1 MPFGRGGSRV
11 SSSCGAH
18 VPSPLEGGF
27 GTKVLRT
34 DPTKPQDTIVNDRP
48 DVELRLPAESAYVAV
63 LRMTT
68 AGLAAR
74 LDFTLDDIEDLRMA
88 VGEACALVLEHSDEG
103 GNLHAHYDLSDGSI
117 RVSIA
122 ADSGADEETDQES
135 FGWQVL
141 TALTSDVLTSHDGQ
155 RRWVS
160 FTVRSSIAA

>member
-1 MPFGRGGSRV
+1 V
-11 SSSCGAH
+11 SSS
-18 VPSPLEGGF
+18 
-27 GTKVLRT
+27 
-34 DPTKPQDTIVNDRP
+34 P

-88 VGEACALVLEHSDEG
+88 VGEACALVLEHADPG
-103 GNLHAHYDLSDGSI
+103 GDMYAAFDLTDGSI
-117 RVSIA
+117 RVSVS
-122 ADSGADEETDQES
+122 ADSGAAGDPDQES

-141 TALTSDVLTSHDGQ
+141 TALTSDVLTSREGHL
-155 RRWVS
+155 RWVS

>member
-1 MPFGRGGSRV
+1 MS
-11 SSSCGAH
+11 
-18 VPSPLEGGF
+18 E
-27 GTKVLRT
+27 
-34 DPTKPQDTIVNDRP
+34 RP

-88 VGEACALVLEHSDEG
+88 VGEACALVLENADPG
-103 GNLHAHYDLSDGSI
+103 GDLHATFDISDGSI
-117 RVSIA
+117 RVSVS
-122 ADSGADEETDQES
+122 ADSAGDAEPDVDS

-141 TALTSDVLTSHDGQ
+141 TALSSEVLTSREEQ
-155 RRWVS
+155 LRWVS

>member
-1 MPFGRGGSRV
+1 V
-11 SSSCGAH
+11 SH
-18 VPSPLEGGF
+18 
-27 GTKVLRT
+27 
-34 DPTKPQDTIVNDRP
+34 RP

-88 VGEACALVLEHSDEG
+88 VGEACALVLENADNG
-103 GNLHAHYDLSDGSI
+103 GDMYAAFGLSDGSI
-117 RVSIA
+117 RVSVA
-122 ADSGADEETDQES
+122 ADSLSDAEPDVDS

-141 TALTSDVLTSHDGQ
+141 TALTSEVVTSREG
-155 RRWVS
+155 RLRWVS

>member
-1 MPFGRGGSRV
+1 MS
-11 SSSCGAH
+11 H
-18 VPSPLEGGF
+18 
-27 GTKVLRT
+27 
-34 DPTKPQDTIVNDRP
+34 RP

-88 VGEACALVLEHSDEG
+88 VGEACALVLEHADARG
-103 GNLHAHYDLSDGSI
+103 DLYAAFDLKDGSI
-117 RVSIA
+117 RVSVS
-122 ADSGADEETDQES
+122 ADSVSDREPDVDS

-141 TALTSDVLTSHDGQ
+141 TALTSEVVTSREGSL
-155 RRWVS
+155 RWVS

>member
-1 MPFGRGGSRV
+1 M
-11 SSSCGAH
+11 SSH
-18 VPSPLEGGF
+18 
-27 GTKVLRT
+27 
-34 DPTKPQDTIVNDRP
+34 P

-88 VGEACALVLEHSDEG
+88 VGEACALVLENADHG
-103 GNLHAHYDLSDGSI
+103 GDLHAAFDLSDGSI
-117 RVSIA
+117 RVSVS
-122 ADSGADEETDQES
+122 ADSLSEADPDIDS

-141 TALTSDVLTSHDGQ
+141 TALTSEVVTSREGPLN
-155 RRWVS
+155 WVS

>member
-1 MPFGRGGSRV
+1 V
-11 SSSCGAH
+11 SHS
-18 VPSPLEGGF
+18 
-27 GTKVLRT
+27 
-34 DPTKPQDTIVNDRP
+34 P

-88 VGEACALVLEHSDEG
+88 VGEACALVLEHSDPG
-103 GNLHAHYDLSDGSI
+103 GDLHATFDLSDGSI
-117 RVSIA
+117 RVAVS
-122 ADSGADEETDQES
+122 ADTTTVDADPDEDS

-141 TALTSDVLTSHDGQ
+141 TALTSDVRTSRDGPL
-155 RRWVS
+155 RWVS